1 MVTVLV
7 CPSELDTM
15 RERSV
20 TPQLT
25 PPPPSHGPRTPPPPS
40 PSLSPPTHDL
50 VQTEQMDTA
59 SDEMRADSPLD
70 VPVVHMASHDH
81 VSLCSDI
88 SDDSIKEEIGPQT
101 PPTLQKATP
110 TPSPITPPTGPVTPP
125 PVQES
130 TPLQSPIS
138 AHHMNVSDISSD
150 MDSSLGQSTSETE
163 TSKPHPPSPP
173 THSDDLP
180 TTTASVE
187 GHMTMVAGE
196 SADVSS
202 LPAEMRI
209 VEGLKMS
216 TNLAPPLSPSGKT
229 PIKRKVCTH
238 YSHCLCVRTVH

>member
-1 MVTVLV
+1 
-7 CPSELDTM
+7 M
-15 RERSV
+15 REHSV

-25 PPPPSHGPRTPPPPS
+25 PPPPSHGPHTPPPQS

-50 VQTEQMDTA
+50 AQTEQMDIA
-59 SDEMRADSPLD
+59 NDEMRADSPLD
-70 VPVVHMASHDH
+70 APVDHMISHDH

-88 SDDSIKEEIGPQT
+88 SEDSIEEEIGPQT
-101 PPTLQKATP
+101 PPTLQQTTP
-110 TPSPITPPTGPVTPP
+110 TSPVTPPTGPVTPP
-125 PVQES
+125 PIQES

-138 AHHMNVSDISSD
+138 AHHINISDISSD

-163 TSKPHPPSPP
+163 TPKPHPPSPP

-180 TTTASVE
+180 TATAASVE
-187 GHMTMVAGE
+187 GHVLGE

-202 LPAEMRI
+202 LSAEMRL

-229 PIKRKVCTH
+229 PIKRKVCKD
-238 YSHCLCVRTVH
+238 YLSHWLCV